1 MNRAFAVVLLLIA
14 GSAFASPGE
23 PTAPFESIEITCSG
37 APTAAKT
44 ELPRDLE
51 KWARLSCTK
60 YGHVIRAASGWV
72 WHAPRS
78 NQFVRLWSQRAE
90 PEFAEVGHSSY
101 FTSIEF
107 HKLSQPEAEEANK
120 ALATSLGAKPQLVSD
135 AYVLAVTDNQGRVQT
150 VNFVRS
156 EANVRLGSFWG
167 WSCSVPCTAP
177 VVFMGF
183 KP

>member
-1 MNRAFAVVLLLIA
+1 MNRAFAAVLLLIA
-14 GSAFASPGE
+14 GSACAAPGE

-37 APTAAKT
+37 ALTAAKT
-44 ELPRDLE
+44 ELPSELE

-72 WHAPRS
+72 WHAPQS
-78 NQFVRLWSQRAE
+78 NQFVRLWSQGAE
-90 PEFAEVGHSSY
+90 PEFAEIGHSSY

-107 HKLSQPEAEEANK
+107 RKLSQPEAEEANQ
-120 ALATSLGAKPQLVSD
+120 ALAMSLGVKPQLVTD
-135 AYVLAVTDNQGRVQT
+135 AYVLAVTDNQGRGQT

-183 KP
+183 RP